1 MVVFLSE
8 PAYKIIDVNATNLD
22 EYDLFCCKSKKKTE
36 AYQNKVKW
44 IKERFKEGLRLKL
57 LMIREP
63 KRFTSRGFIEY
74 IPGEYTWRGIDAKGY
89 LMIHCIWVVGRNKNK
104 GYGTK
109 LLEYCLNDAQGM
121 NGVAVVT
128 TKRTW
133 LPKDKLFIKHGFEKV
148 DSFASFDLYVKRFSE
163 TAPLPKFIR
172 ASPEQLK
179 PYESGII
186 IFDSDQ
192 CPYTK
197 DFVNM
202 IIDVAEE
209 KNIPVHIE
217 SLSNCLDARMGI
229 SPYGT
234 FCVLY
239 NGKPL
244 TYHYETRKNIEKLL
258 ENK

>member
-1 MVVFLSE
+1 MGMKYEIV
-8 PAYKIIDVNATNLD
+8 DVTPDNL
-22 EYDLFCCKSKKKTE
+22 ERYDLFCKKSKPKE
-36 AYQNKVKW
+36 AGYQNKVAW
-44 IKERFKEGLRLKL
+44 YNERFDEGLRIKL
-57 LMIREP
+57 LRVDEG
-63 KRFTSRGFIEY
+63 KKDLVSRGFIEY

-89 LMIHCIWVVGRNKNK
+89 MVIHCIWVVGRNKNK

-109 LLEYCLNDAQGM
+109 LLEQCLTDTQEM

-128 TKRTW
+128 TTRTW

-148 DSFASFDLYVKRFSE
+148 DSFESFNLYVKRISK
-163 TAPLPKFIR
+163 TAPLPKFIH
-172 ASPEQLK
+172 ASPEMMK
-179 PYESGII
+179 SYESGIT

-192 CPYTK
+192 CPYTNDYVK
-197 DFVNM
+197 M
-202 IIDVAEE
+202 LIDVAEE
-209 KNIPVHIE
+209 KNIPVHVE
-217 SLSNCLDARMGI
+217 SLSSCLDARLGI

-258 ENK
+258 ENG